1 MKTTRGNILAV
12 TSTILV
18 LGLFVGGPAVYAGSN
33 GNGAPSGPHY
43 NLNIIGAK
51 STNCP
56 ATDSS
61 GGNVIFVALK
71 GTSNIYLQQG
81 TTFAVLD
88 NNACSDKSASFQL
101 PAPGTYTI
109 WARVEGIPGGS
120 GSLNTCATDPATTA
134 TICSTGTTLTIGTR
148 DHGNKFQDV
157 TKQLTTL
164 CYIPAGS
171 TTLTCVNIFDPAL
184 QNYFWQYD
192 NHGNKVLQLRFYP
205 TA

>member
-1 MKTTRGNILAV
+1 MKTKRGSVLAI

-18 LGLFVGGPAVYAGSN
+18 LALFAGGPAVYAGSN

-56 ATDSS
+56 ATSGG

-71 GTSNIYLQQG
+71 GDSDIFLVQG
-81 TTFAVLD
+81 PTFSVLD
-88 NNACSDKSASFQL
+88 NNACSDGSASFQL

-109 WARVEGIPGGS
+109 WARVEGTPGGS
-120 GSLNTCATDPATTA
+120 GSLNTCATDPTTGG
-134 TICSTGTTLTIGTR
+134 TVCSTGTTLTIGTR

-157 TKQLTTL
+157 TTQLTTL
-164 CYIPAGS
+164 CYIPTGS

-192 NHGNKVLQLRFYP
+192 NQGNKVLQLRFYP